1 MDSTMQILVFGDLAV
16 PYDAGL
22 KRLLSKRDNP
32 TLTSFLNEVCA
43 ALKIETVTLPASQRT
58 AFSRFSTLQELHF
71 AHRQSQNGNCAID
84 SALVCTY
91 QLASF
96 IAHYSEKKRPY
107 PTKANTYALGSCIGG
122 LAAAAIS
129 CSKSISDLTST
140 GIEAIKIAFRL
151 GLAVMEMKSRIIPDH
166 EKTSSWSM
174 VVGTSEEKA
183 SELVNDFSE
192 KAGLPATSRLYISS
206 VGHGSVTVTGPPNN
220 LREFFSQN
228 HQLKPAA
235 TSIDGPFHA
244 SHLYSA
250 KDIEN
255 LLDLSSEVFESVPT
269 IPLIS
274 NETGAPFEQET
285 YGNLLRAILSESLL
299 KQLRWDKMLEGV
311 SRSVAASIF
320 SGCSVVPFAASGVQG
335 LVSALK
341 RSGLSEV
348 NVESPA
354 VVSESEAKRPR
365 EQSKIA
371 IIGFSGRF
379 PEAECNQAFWDLLMA
394 GLDVHKEIPKDRF
407 DPKLYFDPTGKNKNT
422 SGVMNGCFIP
432 HPGWFDARF
441 FNMSPREASQADPAQ
456 RLAIMTAYEAIEMAG
471 ITPNGSPSTQK
482 DRVGVFY
489 GVTSDDY
496 REVNSGQCI
505 DTYFIPGGNRAFI
518 PGRINYNFG
527 FSGPSYSVDTACS
540 SSLAAVHLACNALWR
555 GEVDCT
561 IAGGTNVITNPDN
574 FAGLDRGHFLS
585 RTGNCN
591 TFDDGADGYCRADAV
606 GTVVLKRLDDALADG
621 DPVFATI
628 LGACTN
634 HSAESVSITRPH
646 SGAQEAVFRKILNTA
661 GADPSSVSYVEMH
674 GTGTQHGDAVEM
686 TSVLNVFSPRSDPL
700 YLGSAK
706 SNIGHAESASGVASL
721 IKVLLMMENSAIPP
735 HCGIKTK
742 INHNFPKDL
751 EQRGIRIAMKAT
763 DWKRPELAPRRAFVN
778 NFSAAGGN
786 SSVLVED
793 APVLAPKSAQDARS
807 QHLVAVSART
817 PGSLKNNIQTLA
829 QFIAQNPSVSLP
841 SLSYTT
847 TARRIH
853 HNFRVMVSGS
863 DLGAVK
869 GALDA
874 AGNRD
879 KYTATAAGLPS
890 IFVFTGQGSQYLGMG
905 KQLLCLPQFRA
916 DIERFDGIIKNYGF
930 QQIMSIIDGSCTEDL
945 ATLPPST
952 IQLAMACLEMA
963 LGKFL
968 KTLGAVPQAVIG
980 HSLGE
985 YAALNLAGVLSD
997 ADTIYLVGKR
1007 AQLLE
1012 KHCTVGSHAMLSV
1025 DSSVQGLSQYLASHK
1040 TLEVACINGPS
1051 ATVLSGPAADI
1062 NIAEGELKAKSMKTI
1077 KLNVQFAF
1085 HSAQVQPMLDAY
1097 EEVARFVQLE
1107 DPRIPLVSPLLGKVI
1122 TKAEDFGSPARYLS
1136 RHCRETV
1143 SFEEALRI
1151 APSEKAVWIEIGPH
1165 TVCSGMVKATLGTQ
1179 TTTLA
1184 TLRRGEDAWK
1194 TLTGALTGLYERGLD
1209 IDWNEYY
1216 RGFRNGLTVLKL
1228 PSYSWDLKNYWID
1241 YVHDWC
1247 LTKGDAPVKALPAP
1261 PSPTPAPAPILSS
1274 SVHRVLEERFSK
1286 NEATVLAESDLAHPD
1301 LQRLLQAH
1309 KVIGIP
1315 LCTSSAWADVA
1326 LTLAEYLLEKSSVAG
1341 KEQLGVAVTDMAV
1354 DRPLISNGQPS
1365 QLVRMTATANWSE
1378 KTMSVNIYSVNAEG
1392 RKTIDHAKC
1401 TVRLSPKQSWL
1412 NEWKRIAHLIQGRI
1426 TDMRKGLTDSSD
1438 SAHLIKSGM
1447 FYKLFGAVVEYDD
1460 FFKGHQEAIMRSDDH
1475 ESTGRVRFQAVG
1487 PDAGKWTVSPYW
1499 IDSIGQ
1505 ITGFTMNANEAT
1517 DSKQFVY
1524 VNHGWD
1530 SLRIAVPFDVSKEY
1544 TTYVKMQPKNEKEY
1558 SGDVFVLDEGV
1569 IVAVYEGVTFSK
1581 LPRRIMEMALSQATG
1596 GAVRTSA
1603 PAPKVAPVT
1612 KANLAA
1618 KAAESKPKRTSTP
1631 RKASQAKASGA
1642 SEASQKA
1649 LAIISEEVGVPVPEL
1664 DLNEELAA
1672 YGIDSLL
1679 ALNVASKFREDLEID
1694 IDSSVIIESASIKDL
1709 FAKLNLGQQQP
1720 APPQDPSPYSSD
1732 SSSSD
1737 ADDESDMASV
1747 SSKTSISDEEAA
1759 DRSKCQQSP
1768 AVMEVVTKLLAEE
1781 IGVSMSE
1788 LTDDEELSNLGLDSL
1803 MSLTITSRIREE
1815 LQIDVDSDFLL
1826 ANTTL
1831 GSIRAKLAP
1840 RSSGPAFIEQPF
1852 PPASSVLL
1860 QGRPS
1865 TATKTLFLFP
1875 DGSGSATSYMS
1886 LPPLDP
1892 SVAVYGLNCPFLKR
1906 PEDMKCTLRELTNP
1920 YLAEIRR
1927 RQPHGPYFL
1936 GGWSAGG
1943 ICAYDA
1949 AQRLTADGETVER
1962 LLLLDSP
1969 NPIGLQ
1975 KLPERLYDFFD
1986 SVDLFSNGEGHK
1998 APAWL
2003 LPHFLAFID
2012 VLDTYDPVPFADAAL
2027 APETRIVWALDG
2039 VCGDGDDGRIP
2050 MPEPR
2055 DDDPREMKWLLNDR
2069 TERGPNGWDQLVPA
2083 DKIGIEL
2090 LEGAN
2095 HFSMMHGK
2103 PVKQLGAFIKRA
2115 LA

>member
-1 MDSTMQILVFGDLAV
+1 
-16 PYDAGL
+16 
-22 KRLLSKRDNP
+22 
-32 TLTSFLNEVCA
+32 
-43 ALKIETVTLPASQRT
+43 
-58 AFSRFSTLQELHF
+58 
-71 AHRQSQNGNCAID
+71 
-84 SALVCTY
+84 
-91 QLASF
+91 
-96 IAHYSEKKRPY
+96 
-107 PTKANTYALGSCIGG
+107 
-122 LAAAAIS
+122 
-129 CSKSISDLTST
+129 
-140 GIEAIKIAFRL
+140 
-151 GLAVMEMKSRIIPDH
+151 
-166 EKTSSWSM
+166 
-174 VVGTSEEKA
+174 
-183 SELVNDFSE
+183 
-192 KAGLPATSRLYISS
+192 
-206 VGHGSVTVTGPPNN
+206 
-220 LREFFSQN
+220 
-228 HQLKPAA
+228 
-235 TSIDGPFHA
+235 
-244 SHLYSA
+244 
-250 KDIEN
+250 
-255 LLDLSSEVFESVPT
+255 
-269 IPLIS
+269 
-274 NETGAPFEQET
+274 
-285 YGNLLRAILSESLL
+285 
-299 KQLRWDKMLEGV
+299 
-311 SRSVAASIF
+311 
-320 SGCSVVPFAASGVQG
+320 
-335 LVSALK
+335 
-341 RSGLSEV
+341 
-348 NVESPA
+348 
-354 VVSESEAKRPR
+354 
-365 EQSKIA
+365 
-371 IIGFSGRF
+371 
-379 PEAECNQAFWDLLMA
+379 
-394 GLDVHKEIPKDRF
+394 
-407 DPKLYFDPTGKNKNT
+407 
-422 SGVMNGCFIP
+422 
-432 HPGWFDARF
+432 
-441 FNMSPREASQADPAQ
+441 
-456 RLAIMTAYEAIEMAG
+456 
-471 ITPNGSPSTQK
+471 
-482 DRVGVFY
+482 
-489 GVTSDDY
+489 
-496 REVNSGQCI
+496 
-505 DTYFIPGGNRAFI
+505 
-518 PGRINYNFG
+518 
-527 FSGPSYSVDTACS
+527 
-540 SSLAAVHLACNALWR
+540 
-555 GEVDCT
+555 
-561 IAGGTNVITNPDN
+561 
-574 FAGLDRGHFLS
+574 
-585 RTGNCN
+585 
-591 TFDDGADGYCRADAV
+591 
-606 GTVVLKRLDDALADG
+606 
-621 DPVFATI
+621 
-628 LGACTN
+628 
-634 HSAESVSITRPH
+634 
-646 SGAQEAVFRKILNTA
+646 
-661 GADPSSVSYVEMH
+661 MH

-1209 IDWNEYY
+1209 IDWNEYH

>member
-1 MDSTMQILVFGDLAV
+1 MDNTMQILVFGDLAV
-16 PYDAGL
+16 PYDSGL

-32 TLTSFLNEVCA
+32 TLTSFINEVCT
-43 ALKIETVTLPASQRT
+43 ALKIETSALPASQRT

-71 AHRQSQNGNCAID
+71 AHQQSKNGNCAID

-91 QLASF
+91 QVASF

-129 CSKSISDLTST
+129 CSKSVSDLSST
-140 GIEAIKIAFRL
+140 AIEAIKIAFRL
-151 GLAVMEMKSRIIPDH
+151 GLAVMEMKSRLTPDL

-174 VVGTSEEKA
+174 VVGTTEEKA
-183 SELVNDFSE
+183 SELVRDFSD
-192 KAGLPATSRLYISS
+192 KSGLPVTSRPYISS
-206 VGHGSVTVTGPPNN
+206 VGHGSVTVTGPPSS
-220 LREFFSQN
+220 LQEFFSQN
-228 HQLKPAA
+228 SQLKPAA
-235 TSIDGPFHA
+235 TPINGPFHA

-255 LLDLSSEVFESVPT
+255 LLDLSSDVFESVPT

-285 YGNLLRAILSESLL
+285 YGSLLRAILSESLL
-299 KQLRWDKMLEGV
+299 KQLRWDRMLEGV

-320 SGCSVVPFAASGVQG
+320 SGCSVVPFAASGIQG

-348 NVESPA
+348 NVDNPA
-354 VVSESEAKRPR
+354 VVPESEAKRPR

-379 PEAECNQAFWDLLMA
+379 PESECNQAFWELLMA

-407 DPKLYFDPTGKNKNT
+407 DPKLYFDPTGKKKNT

-456 RLAIMTAYEAIEMAG
+456 RLVIMTAYEAIEMAG

-527 FSGPSYSVDTACS
+527 FSGPSFSVDTACS
-540 SSLAAVHLACNALWR
+540 SSLAAIHLACNALWR
-555 GEVDCT
+555 GECDTT

-606 GTVVLKRLDDALADG
+606 GTVILKRLDDALADG

-742 INHNFPKDL
+742 INHNFPTDL

-763 DWKRPELAPRRAFVN
+763 DWKRPAALPRRAFVN

-793 APVLAPKSAQDARS
+793 APVLVPKSIQDARS

-863 DLGAVK
+863 DLSAVQN
-869 GALDA
+869 ALLA
-874 AGNRD
+874 AGSRD
-879 KYTATAAGLPS
+879 KYTAVAPGVRS
-890 IFVFTGQGSQYLGMG
+890 IFAFTGQGSQYLGMG

-916 DIERFDGIIKNYGF
+916 DIERFDGIIKSYGF
-930 QQIMSIIDGSCTEDL
+930 QEIMPIVDGTCTEDL

-963 LGKFL
+963 LGKFM

-997 ADTIYLVGKR
+997 SDTIYLVGKR

-1012 KHCTVGSHAMLSV
+1012 KHCTVGSHSMLSV

-1062 NIAEGELKAKSMKTI
+1062 NTAEAELKTKSMKTI

-1097 EEVARFVQLE
+1097 EEIARYVQFK
-1107 DPRIPLVSPLLGKVI
+1107 DPSIPLVSPLLGKVI
-1122 TKAEDFGSPARYLS
+1122 TKAEEFGSPARYLS

-1151 APSEKAVWIEIGPH
+1151 TPSEKAVWVEIGPH
-1165 TVCSGMVKATLGTQ
+1165 TVCSGMIKATLGTQ

-1194 TLTGALTGLYERGLD
+1194 TLTAALTGLYERGLD
-1209 IDWNEYY
+1209 IDWNEYH
-1216 RGFRNGLTVLKL
+1216 RCFRNGLTVLRL
-1228 PSYSWDLKNYWID
+1228 PSYNWDLKNYWID

-1247 LTKGDAPVKALPAP
+1247 LTKGDAPVQALPAP
-1261 PSPTPAPAPILSS
+1261 PEPTPAPAPILSS
-1274 SVHRVLEERFSK
+1274 SVHRVLEEKFSK
-1286 NEATVLAESDLAHPD
+1286 HEATVLAESDIAHPD
-1301 LQRLLQAH
+1301 LQRLLHAH
-1309 KVIGIP
+1309 KVIGIAI
-1315 LCTSSAWADVA
+1315 CTSSAWADVA
-1326 LTLAEYLLEKSSVAG
+1326 LTLAEYMLEKSPVAD
-1341 KEQLGVAVTDMAV
+1341 KEQLGAAVTDMAV
-1354 DRPLISNGQPS
+1354 ERPLIANGQPS
-1365 QLVRMTATANWSE
+1365 QLIRMTATANWSD
-1378 KTMSVNIYSVNAEG
+1378 KTMAVKIYSVNAEG
-1392 RKTIDHAKC
+1392 RRTIDHAKC
-1401 TVRLSPKQSWL
+1401 TVRLSNKQSWL

-1426 TDMRKGLTDSSD
+1426 TDMRQGLTNGSD

-1447 FYKLFGAVVEYDD
+1447 FYKLFGAVVEYDN

-1524 VNHGWD
+1524 LNHSWD
-1530 SLRIAVPFDVSKEY
+1530 NLRIAVPFDASKEY
-1544 TTYVKMQPKNEKEY
+1544 HTYVKMQPKNDKEY
-1558 SGDVFVLDEGV
+1558 SGDVFVLHEGV
-1569 IVAVYEGVTFSK
+1569 IVAVYEGVTFIK
-1581 LPRRIMEMALSQATG
+1581 VPRRAMEMALSQATG
-1596 GAVRTSA
+1596 GAVKASA
-1603 PAPKVAPVT
+1603 PAPKIAPVT

-1618 KAAESKPKRTSTP
+1618 KAAESKPK
-1631 RKASQAKASGA
+1631 KASASRRAAPPKTSGA
-1642 SEASQKA
+1642 SAASQKA
-1649 LAIISEEVGVPVPEL
+1649 LAILSEEIGVPVPEL
-1664 DLNEELAA
+1664 DLEEELAA

-1694 IDSSVIIESASIKDL
+1694 IDSSVIIEAASIKDL
-1709 FAKLNLGQQQP
+1709 FSKLNLGKQEQQAQ
-1720 APPQDPSPYSSD
+1720 AKDPSPYTSD
-1732 SSSSD
+1732 SSFSD
-1737 ADDESDMASV
+1737 ADDESDLASV
-1747 SSKTSISDEEAA
+1747 SSKTSVSETESPVSTDC
-1759 DRSKCQQSP
+1759 KNSP
-1768 AVMEVVTKLLAEE
+1768 ALMEIVTKLLAEE
-1781 IGVSMSE
+1781 IGVSVSE

-1815 LQIDVDSDFLL
+1815 LQIDVDSDFLMT
-1826 ANTTL
+1826 NTTL

-1840 RSSGPAFIEQPF
+1840 KSSEPAFTEQPF
-1852 PPASSVLL
+1852 PPATSVLL

-1886 LPPLDP
+1886 LPQLDA
-1892 SVAVYGLNCPFLKR
+1892 SIAVYGLNCPFLKR
-1906 PEDMKCTLRELTNP
+1906 PEDMNCTLRELTNP

-1949 AQRLTADGETVER
+1949 AQRLLADGEKVER

-1986 SVDLFSNGEGHK
+1986 SVDLFSTGGQK

-2012 VLDTYDPVPFADAAL
+2012 VLDTYDPVPFADAAQ
-2027 APETRIVWALDG
+2027 APDTRIVWALDG
-2039 VCGDGDDGRIP
+2039 VCGDGDGRIS
-2050 MPEPR
+2050 MPDPR

-2069 TERGPNGWDQLVPA
+2069 TEHGPNGWDQLVPKS
-2083 DKIGIEL
+2083 KIAIEL

-2103 PVKQLGAFIKRA
+2103 PVKDLGAFIKNA
-2115 LA
+2115 MA